1 MADKDFRID
10 LILGAKFAEA
20 FRALDGAK
28 RKIEDV
34 DKSAGNLSR
43 RAGTSVGSA
52 LRVSATAAVA
62 AATAA
67 TAVMGLYIAKT
78 IEAEKVQA
86 QLASR
91 VKDTA
96 GAAGRSL
103 ASLNEQAGKLQSITV
118 FDDEAIGNA
127 QAMLLTFTQI
137 RGVNFDRTIDSALDL
152 ATHLGIDVADAAK
165 ILGKA
170 LDDPIKGLGV
180 LSKAGVTFTADER
193 ERIKTMVEAGQVA
206 EAQGLILDKLAGKMG
221 TAAEAARDTLGG
233 SLQAL
238 KNSFDNLLEGDTG
251 DEGIVGTRDA
261 IESLIDT
268 LNDPATKQGF
278 DNIVSGLASAASAAV
293 NALAQVANFTRF
305 VAEEVASRS
314 GGPTGDDVVRIE
326 QTIGRLK
333 KEYTAGGGLFGDAPD
348 PISKL
353 LGLKTTQ
360 GNAERFAEIKRL
372 EAMRDAYRA
381 AEDERA
387 RLARWGNVIGGSPS
401 TYDALANPKPEGQG
415 VASPAKGGKPGKTA
429 DPDADIKRRIESLRE
444 EAALLGAVT
453 AGEERASE
461 AAKVRYAI
469 TEGEF
474 KKKSPQLQQE
484 LLQAAE
490 ALDAKNADVE
500 AEKKRRDAIKESEDA
515 YKALRLELRT
525 PAEVAVDEAIAKL
538 NTLNAALKN
547 EQVSPEQA
555 KQDAARVVDQSLEKA
570 PDFRSP
576 YEGFDDPTGILG
588 DAALLDAASA
598 RLEAWRTAELEK
610 LRAYREKGE
619 LTEME
624 FNTRVE
630 DMDEEHARK
639 RSEIK
644 LAERQMQVNATQ
656 LIFDSMTSIMRSATG
671 EQSKAYRAM
680 FAVSKGF
687 AIATA
692 ALKLG
697 EAIANASAMPWPANI
712 PLIAAAFAQGAQV
725 ASMIAS
731 VAYSGGAGYAEG
743 GYTGPGG
750 KYQPAGIVHKGEG
763 VLSQEEIS
771 ALGGPAGFY
780 RLRALIDEGAMRER
794 MYGWAGYAAGGLV
807 GESGPVLAPP
817 DYASYPQGAAGLTS
831 NVSNNM
837 RVALYQDID
846 KLRQDILNHPDA
858 ERLIVAR
865 VSENGQTVR
874 ASWD

>member
-28 RKIEDV
+28 RKIDDV
-34 DKSAGNLSR
+34 DKSAGKLSR
-43 RAGTSVGSA
+43 NAGTAVGTGIRA
-52 LRVSATAAVA
+52 SATAAVA

-86 QLASR
+86 QLQSR
-91 VKDTA
+91 LADTA
-96 GAAGRSL
+96 KVAGRSL
-103 ASLNEQAGKLQSITV
+103 EQLNQQAANLQKITI

-137 RGVNFDRTIDSALDL
+137 RGLNFDGAIEASLDL
-152 ATHLGIDVADAAK
+152 ATVMGTDASSAAK

-170 LDDPIKGLGV
+170 LSDPEKGLAA
-180 LSKAGVTFTADER
+180 LTKAGVTFTDAER
-193 ERIKTMVEAGQVA
+193 TRIEKMLEAGRVA
-206 EAQGLILDKLAGKMG
+206 EAQAVILEKLRGTMG

-233 SLQAL
+233 AVEAL
-238 KNSFDNLLEGDTG
+238 KNSFDNLLEGDSG
-251 DEGIVGTRDA
+251 DAGVVGTRDA
-261 IESLIDT
+261 IEGLIDT

-278 DNIVSGLASAASAAV
+278 DSLVAGLTKAAGAAINAIAEVS
-293 NALAQVANFTRF
+293 NFTRF
-305 VAEEVASRS
+305 VAESVAAGA
-314 GGPTGDDVVRIE
+314 GGPAGDDIVRIE
-326 QTIGRLK
+326 ESIKRLK
-333 KEYTAGGGLFGDAPD
+333 KEYSAGGGLFGDAPD

-353 LGLKTTQ
+353 LGFKSTQ
-360 GNAERFAEIKRL
+360 GNSERFAEIKRL

-415 VASPAKGGKPGKTA
+415 VASPAKGGRSGKTS

-469 TEGEF
+469 TQGEF

-500 AEKKRRDAIKESEDA
+500 AEKKRRDAIKESEEA

-547 EQVSPEQA
+547 EQVGPDQF

-630 DMDEEHARK
+630 DLDEEHARK

-697 EAIANASAMPWPANI
+697 EAIANASAMPWPSNI

-807 GESGPVLAPP
+807 GAPGPALTPP

-831 NVSNNM
+831 NVANNM

-874 ASWD
+874 ASWG